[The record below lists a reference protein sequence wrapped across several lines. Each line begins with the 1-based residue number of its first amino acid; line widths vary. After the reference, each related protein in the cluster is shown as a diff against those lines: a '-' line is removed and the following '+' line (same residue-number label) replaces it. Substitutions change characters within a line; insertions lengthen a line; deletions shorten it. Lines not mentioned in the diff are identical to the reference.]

1 MENKKFLKMCQKE
14 IDIFRKVVAKLPEI
28 KNAYGS
34 INWKLVV
41 PEKQKVIEK
50 IASSLEISPKF
61 IDSMFTVNDRM
72 ESSGATREVLV
83 SQMGQYL
90 RFALY
95 KTHKDYIELSR
106 YLIKLYFEELDK
118 IIEDLG
124 KKKKFKLF

>member
-1 MENKKFLKMCQKE
+1 MENKKFLKTYQRE
-14 IDIFRKVVAKLPEI
+14 IDTFRKVVERLLDI

-61 IDSMFTVNDRM
+61 IDSMFTVNDHL
-72 ESSGATREVLV
+72 ESSGASREALV
-83 SQMGQYL
+83 SQVGQYL

-95 KTHKDYIELSR
+95 KKHEDYAEISR
-106 YLIKLYFEELDK
+106 YLIKLYFEDLDNAINGSSK
-118 IIEDLG
+118 A
-124 KKKKFKLF
+124 KKFKLF